1 MPVRQTQ
8 GIMGSRHR
16 FMPTYTPTGI
26 DACAPNPRNNGF
38 QAPYTVW
45 GFKIIKGWGVV
56 GSGAPR
62 VPPQVPPPGPGNVF
76 SIVGAPI
83 LQTGLVRCR
92 VTVTTECSRSPL
104 HPARICVL
112 YKIRQNFFPFL
123 NYAGEEKKFD
133 ALFPRGAHLQAS
145 MPTGMATYTPTGIHA
160 CAPNPRNNGFQAS
173 EQSSIHTYRHRCL
186 CAKPKE

>member
-1 MPVRQTQ
+1 
-8 GIMGSRHR
+8 MGGGGERS
-16 FMPTYTPTGI
+16 
-26 DACAPNPRNNGF
+26 A
-38 QAPYTVW
+38 Q
-45 GFKIIKGWGVV
+45 
-56 GSGAPR
+56 GAP
-62 VPPQVPPPGPGNVF
+62 QAPPPGPGNVF

-123 NYAGEEKKFD
+123 NYAGEEKSLTHFFQGGHTYRHPCLQ
-133 ALFPRGAHLQAS
+133 AWQHTHLQAS
-145 MPTGMATYTPTGIHA
+145 MPVRQTQGIMGSRHRFMPTYTPTDIDA

>member
-1 MPVRQTQ
+1 
-8 GIMGSRHR
+8 MGSRHR
-16 FMPTYTPTGI
+16 SRATYTPTGI
-26 DACAPNPRNNGF
+26 DACAQNARNNGLQASLHANIHTACAPNPRNNGL
-38 QAPYTVW
+38 QAPYPVW
-45 GFKIIKGWGVV
+45 GFKIIKGEGVV

-112 YKIRQNFFPFL
+112 YKIRQNFFSFPEL
-123 NYAGEEKKFD
+123 RRRGKKV
-133 ALFPRGAHLQAS
+133 
-145 MPTGMATYTPTGIHA
+145 
-160 CAPNPRNNGFQAS
+160 
-173 EQSSIHTYRHRCL
+173 
-186 CAKPKE
+186 